1 MRTLF
6 CVRPATCNIGNDVI
20 HKATADLLY
29 DAFGSSLGIVNIP
42 ALQGPQFGGFTARQ
56 VFDMNRFA
64 DGVVVGGGN
73 LFENGQL
80 AVDLQALSAL
90 RVPMMLIGLS
100 HGRIYDRTGE
110 LGARSDSLPA
120 ATIRA
125 LIAKACVTLVRDDAS
140 RRMLEALDLNAVVA
154 GCPTLFMSESPRV
167 QADDAPIILSVRH
180 PSRMS
185 IPPALQWRVPEDVRG
200 IIAGLRARFARR
212 ILLACHDYADL
223 EFASGFPEAPLV
235 YYDDV
240 ERYVQALRGCWLSV
254 TYRLHAFLPCLAFGT
269 PSIHVSYDERG
280 ASMVATA
287 GMSAWDVDMM
297 REPDVV
303 RTVLARASSLDE
315 YRQQRGAARPR
326 LEGLHRA
333 MKSGVAGFVDAV
345 DARASATGDDH
356 DSRSARTSKSAV
368 VA

>member
-6 CVRPATCNIGNDVI
+6 CVRPATRNIGNDVI
-20 HKATADLLY
+20 NQATAELLY
-29 DAFGSSLGIVNIP
+29 DAFGGGTGIVNIP

-110 LGARSDSLPA
+110 LVSRSDSLPS
-120 ATIRA
+120 ATIKA
-125 LIAKACVTLVRDDAS
+125 LVAKACVTLVRDEAS
-140 RRMLEALDLNAVVA
+140 RALLGALDLAAVDVG
-154 GCPTLFMSESPRV
+154 GCPTLFFAESTRAEV
-167 QADDAPIILSVRH
+167 EDAPIIISVRH
-180 PSRMS
+180 PGRMS
-185 IPPALQWRVPEDVRG
+185 IPPALQWRVAEDVRG
-200 IIAGLRARFARR
+200 IIAGLRARFARP
-212 ILLACHDYADL
+212 ILIACHDYADI
-223 EFASGFPEAPLV
+223 EFASGFPGAPLV

-240 ERYVQALRGCWLSV
+240 DRYVQALRECWLSV

-287 GMSAWDVDMM
+287 GMSAWDVDMIT
-297 REPDVV
+297 EPDVV
-303 RTVLARASSLDE
+303 RTVLARAASSDE
-315 YRQQRGAARPR
+315 YRQQRCAARPQ
-326 LEGLHRA
+326 LESLHHTTRT
-333 MKSGVAGFVDAV
+333 GVARFVDAV
-345 DARASATGDDH
+345 DVYVNARG
-356 DSRSARTSKSAV
+356 
-368 VA
+368 

>member
-6 CVRPATCNIGNDVI
+6 CVRPATRNIGNDVI
-20 HKATADLLY
+20 NKATAELLY
-29 DAFGSSLGIVNIP
+29 DAFGSGAGIVNIP

-110 LGARSDSLPA
+110 LVPRSDSLPA

-125 LIAKACVTLVRDDAS
+125 LVAKACVTLVRDDAS
-140 RRMLEALDLNAVVA
+140 RVMLESLGIPPVDVG
-154 GCPTLFMSESPRV
+154 GCPTLFLAESPR
-167 QADDAPIILSVRH
+167 AETEHAPIIISVRH
-180 PSRMS
+180 PARMS
-185 IPPALQWRVPEDVRG
+185 IPPAVQWRVAEDVRG
-200 IIAGLRARFARR
+200 IIAGLRARFGRPVL
-212 ILLACHDYADL
+212 IACHDYADI
-223 EFASGFPEAPLV
+223 EFASGFSEAPLV

-240 ERYVQALRGCWLSV
+240 ERYVRALRECRLSI

-269 PSIHVSYDERG
+269 PSIHLSYDERG
-280 ASMVATA
+280 VSMVATA
-287 GMSAWDVDMM
+287 GMSAWDVDMLT
-297 REPDVV
+297 EPDVV
-303 RTVLARASSLDE
+303 RTVLDRAAGSDE
-315 YRQQRGAARPR
+315 YRRQRCAARPR
-326 LEGLHRA
+326 LESLRETTTA
-333 MKSGVAGFVDAV
+333 GVARFVDAV
-345 DARASATGDDH
+345 STYVGARG
-356 DSRSARTSKSAV
+356 
-368 VA
+368 